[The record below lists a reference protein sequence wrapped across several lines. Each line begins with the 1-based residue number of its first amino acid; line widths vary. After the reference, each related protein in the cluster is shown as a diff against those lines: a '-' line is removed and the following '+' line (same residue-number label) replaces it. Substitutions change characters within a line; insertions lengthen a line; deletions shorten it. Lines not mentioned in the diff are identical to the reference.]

1 MIVSRISIEYL
12 FYGSLESNYDGML
25 VQWFSHIEP
34 NDPRAFPPPSNP
46 WLAIR
51 GLKIQ
56 RQRAGKSR
64 TSAQGCTKRFTS
76 PKPFRKHMKHR
87 RFGPLTLTVPHV
99 PRLEILPVAFSKV
112 FSKTSSM
119 ASSFYPWLFE
129 WNINKPWGLDNERW
143 IVEKK
148 YEGTEEGSSVLEPK
162 KDHPQRFHPTWTAEL
177 AMEALV
183 PFSLVITLQ

>member
-1 MIVSRISIEYL
+1 
-12 FYGSLESNYDGML
+12 
-25 VQWFSHIEP
+25 
-34 NDPRAFPPPSNP
+34 
-46 WLAIR
+46 
-51 GLKIQ
+51 
-56 RQRAGKSR
+56 
-64 TSAQGCTKRFTS
+64 
-76 PKPFRKHMKHR
+76 MKHR
-87 RFGPLTLTVPHV
+87 CLGPLTLTFPRF

-183 PFSLVITLQ
+183 PFSLVIALQWHLWRTASWYPSKLLIDLGSCQNLDTIPASVDETFNHFYTFPLGPALPIATLQWNIIYLKKIKTSWDSCVYRVWS